1 MLSVA
6 SSDQSS
12 REVSDLT
19 TQTARG
25 RQKSIGRS
33 LSLQHESQA
42 AHRSRDADK
51 SIRFDRH
58 VFPVSGKKG
67 SQEAGRRRLLEAKMQ
82 NKVAQLEKM
91 WLEHTPGDGEPN
103 QKTE

>member
-42 AHRSRDADK
+42 AQPFS
-51 SIRFDRH
+51 
-58 VFPVSGKKG
+58 
-67 SQEAGRRRLLEAKMQ
+67 
-82 NKVAQLEKM
+82 
-91 WLEHTPGDGEPN
+91 
-103 QKTE
+103 